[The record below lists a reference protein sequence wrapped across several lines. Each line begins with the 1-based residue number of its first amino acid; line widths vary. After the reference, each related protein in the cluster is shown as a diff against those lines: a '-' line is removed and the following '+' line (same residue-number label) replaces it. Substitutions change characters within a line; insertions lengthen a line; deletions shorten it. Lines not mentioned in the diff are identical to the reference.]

1 MHFTWVLMYLAR
13 GFNASLWRRENRI
26 KWSSESRAYMGRMR
40 NNSLEIRMRA
50 PIVALNNIIL
60 PGNLYFTPKV
70 LLPLKTLISSK

>member
-1 MHFTWVLMYLAR
+1 
-13 GFNASLWRRENRI
+13 
-26 KWSSESRAYMGRMR
+26 MGRMR